1 LNDERIRELTQE
13 VMATLQ
19 RGGGEVAPD
28 LEARV
33 ATLERAV
40 RALQAGRPA
49 ATAAAVVLTTPEA
62 QAHPSLRLLDVSGG
76 SERCVLEPDRPCVQ
90 SGQCRRLGH

>member
-1 LNDERIRELTQE
+1 MNDERIRQLRDE
-13 VMATLQ
+13 VMAQLH
-19 RGGGEVAPD
+19 APASAEPE

-40 RALQAGRPA
+40 QALEEGRPA
-49 ATAAAVVLTTPEA
+49 ATAAAIVVTRPEPH
-62 QAHPSLRLLDVSGG
+62 AHPSLGLFDVAGG
-76 SERCVLEPDRPCVQ
+76 SERCVLEPDKPCVQ